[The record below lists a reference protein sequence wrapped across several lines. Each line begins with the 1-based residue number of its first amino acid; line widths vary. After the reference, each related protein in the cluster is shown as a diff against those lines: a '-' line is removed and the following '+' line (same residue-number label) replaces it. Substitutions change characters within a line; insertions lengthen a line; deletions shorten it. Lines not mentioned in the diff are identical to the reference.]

1 MFDLSLKD
9 IHLGATAQGK
19 QEAITQVAAAMTQAG
34 YVGAGYVDGMMK
46 REQQTSTFLGNG
58 IAIPHGT
65 TDTRDLVLNTGV
77 QVFQFPQ
84 GIDWGEDQTAY
95 VVIGIAARSDE
106 HLALLRQLTHVLSD
120 DAVAASLAT
129 TTSAEELR
137 GALTGEKQPAPFLF
151 DISLMALD
159 VPAADMT
166 TLKALNAGHLQLA
179 GAVDAGFVSDVIS
192 GAPLNLG
199 QGVWLNDSTRGNL
212 ASAVALCRPATAFD
226 VDGQSVALLVT
237 VAMADDRPLAVLNVL
252 GDLLLAGEAKRL
264 LNADGPGLLALL
276 SGETVASESDS
287 VLSAEFVV
295 RNEHGL
301 HARPGTAL
309 VNIIKQFNSAITVTN
324 LDGSGKP
331 ANGRSLMKVVALGVK
346 SGHRLRFT
354 ADGDDAEQA
363 LKAIGA
369 AIAAGLGEGAA

>member
-9 IHLGATAQGK
+9 IHLGAQAQSK
-19 QEAITQVAAAMTQAG
+19 TEAIAQIAAAMTQAG
-34 YVGAGYVDGMMK
+34 YVDAGYVDGMMK

-84 GIDWGEDQTAY
+84 GIDWGEGQTAY

-120 DAVAASLAT
+120 DAVAARLAS

-137 GALTGEKQPAPFLF
+137 AALTGEKQPAPFLF
-151 DISLMALD
+151 DISLMALG
-159 VPAADMT
+159 VPAGDMV
-166 TLKALNAGHLQLA
+166 TLKALNAGRLQLA
-179 GAVDAGFVSDVIS
+179 GAVDVAFVSDIIS
-192 GAPLNLG
+192 GRPLNLG

-212 ASAVALCRPATAFD
+212 ASAVAISRPATAF
-226 VDGQSVALLVT
+226 VEDGESVALLIT
-237 VAMADDRPLAVLNVL
+237 VAMADDRPLDVLNVI
-252 GDLLLAGEAKRL
+252 GDLLLAGEASRL
-264 LNADGPGLLALL
+264 LTADAPALLALL
-276 SGETVASESDS
+276 SGEAAATDG

-309 VNIIKQFNSAITVTN
+309 VNVIKQFDSVITVTN

-354 ADGDDAEQA
+354 AEGADAEQA
-363 LKAIGA
+363 LQAIGA

>member
-9 IHLGATAQGK
+9 IHLGAQAQSK
-19 QEAITQVAAAMTQAG
+19 TEAIAQIAAAMTQAG
-34 YVGAGYVDGMMK
+34 YVDAGYVDGMMK

-84 GIDWGEDQTAY
+84 GIDWGEGQTAY

-120 DAVAASLAT
+120 DAVAARLAS

-137 GALTGEKQPAPFLF
+137 AALTGEKQPAPFLF

-159 VPAADMT
+159 VPAGDMV
-166 TLKALNAGHLQLA
+166 TLKALNAGRLQLA
-179 GAVDAGFVSDVIS
+179 AAVDVAFVSDIIS
-192 GAPLNLG
+192 GRPLNLG

-212 ASAVALCRPATAFD
+212 ASAVAISRPATAF
-226 VDGQSVALLVT
+226 VEDGESVALLIT
-237 VAMADDRPLAVLNVL
+237 VAMADDRPLDVLNVI
-252 GDLLLAGEAKRL
+252 GDLLLAGEASRL
-264 LNADGPGLLALL
+264 LTADAPALLALL
-276 SGETVASESDS
+276 SGEAAATDG

-309 VNIIKQFNSAITVTN
+309 VNVIKQFDSVITVTN

-354 ADGDDAEQA
+354 AEGADAEQA
-363 LKAIGA
+363 LQAIGA

>member
-1 MFDLSLKD
+1 MFDLSLTD
-9 IHLGATAQGK
+9 IHLGAQAQGK
-19 QEAITQVAAAMTQAG
+19 QEAIAQVAAAMTRAG
-34 YVGAGYVDGMMK
+34 YVGAGYVDGMMA

-84 GIDWGEDQTAY
+84 GIDWGGDQTAY

-120 DAVAASLAT
+120 EALAARLAA

-137 GALTGEKQPAPFLF
+137 AALTGERQPAPFLF

-159 VPAADMT
+159 VPAGDLI
-166 TLKALNAGHLQLA
+166 TLKALNAGRLQLA

-192 GAPLNLG
+192 GRPLHLG

-212 ASAVALCRPATAFD
+212 ASAVALSRPATAFD
-226 VDGQSVALLVT
+226 ENGDSVALLIT
-237 VAMADDRPLAVLNVL
+237 VAMVDDRPLDVLNVI
-252 GDLLLAGEAKRL
+252 GDLLLAGEASRL
-264 LNADGPGLLALL
+264 LNADAPSLLALL
-276 SGETVASESDS
+276 SGEAAASDA

-309 VNIIKQFNSAITVTN
+309 VNVIKQFNSAITVTN

-346 SGHRLRFT
+346 SGHRLRVT
-354 ADGDDAEQA
+354 AEGADAEQA
-363 LKAIGA
+363 LQAIGA
-369 AIAAGLGEGAA
+369 AIASGLGEGAA

>member
-9 IHLGATAQGK
+9 IHLGAQAQSK
-19 QEAITQVAAAMTQAG
+19 TEAIAQIAAAMTQAG
-34 YVGAGYVDGMMK
+34 YVDAGYVDGMMK

-84 GIDWGEDQTAY
+84 GIDWGEGQTAY

-120 DAVAASLAT
+120 DAVAARLAS

-137 GALTGEKQPAPFLF
+137 AALTGEKQPAPFLF
-151 DISLMALD
+151 DISLMALG
-159 VPAADMT
+159 VPAGDMV
-166 TLKALNAGHLQLA
+166 TLKALNAGRLQLA
-179 GAVDAGFVSDVIS
+179 GAVDVGFVSDVIS
-192 GAPLNLG
+192 GRPLNLG

-212 ASAVALCRPATAFD
+212 ASAVAISRPATAF
-226 VDGQSVALLVT
+226 VEDGESVALLIT
-237 VAMADDRPLAVLNVL
+237 VAMADDRPLDVLNVI
-252 GDLLLAGEAKRL
+252 GDLLLAGEASRL
-264 LNADGPGLLALL
+264 LTADAPALLALL
-276 SGETVASESDS
+276 SGEAAATDG

-309 VNIIKQFNSAITVTN
+309 VNVIKQFDSVITVTN

-354 ADGDDAEQA
+354 AEGADAEQA
-363 LKAIGA
+363 LQAIGA